1 MKNPKVS
8 IVVPVFNGEKKL
20 EANLNSIL
28 DQTYKN
34 YEVIVVDN
42 NSQDKTKEII
52 FEFNKKDSRFRY
64 FFEEIRSR
72 AVARNTGIYFSSGE
86 IIVMIDSDCVAPVD
100 WLDKIVKVTSKKE
113 IVVGNYFP
121 VNLNYWTKRVDKYD
135 KSFKKSLLKKDR
147 ALFLDTKNFAI
158 KSALLK
164 KIKNANG
171 EYFNSNFK
179 NMEDFEFGLRI
190 MEKHNIFYL
199 ENCFILHDDNDS
211 FFSWGKKQFDRGFW
225 VYKIYLN
232 YKKSCLEKNS
242 MFQSISIKN
251 NLFLLPFLFVN
262 LVKNPS
268 DFLFLFTSEIFWR
281 AGIFYSF
288 FKNFKK

>member
-100 WLDKIVKVTSKKE
+100 WLDKIFKVASKK
-113 IVVGNYFP
+113 
-121 VNLNYWTKRVDKYD
+121 
-135 KSFKKSLLKKDR
+135 
-147 ALFLDTKNFAI
+147 
-158 KSALLK
+158 
-164 KIKNANG
+164 
-171 EYFNSNFK
+171 
-179 NMEDFEFGLRI
+179 
-190 MEKHNIFYL
+190 
-199 ENCFILHDDNDS
+199 
-211 FFSWGKKQFDRGFW
+211 
-225 VYKIYLN
+225 
-232 YKKSCLEKNS
+232 
-242 MFQSISIKN
+242 
-251 NLFLLPFLFVN
+251 
-262 LVKNPS
+262 
-268 DFLFLFTSEIFWR
+268 
-281 AGIFYSF
+281 
-288 FKNFKK
+288 